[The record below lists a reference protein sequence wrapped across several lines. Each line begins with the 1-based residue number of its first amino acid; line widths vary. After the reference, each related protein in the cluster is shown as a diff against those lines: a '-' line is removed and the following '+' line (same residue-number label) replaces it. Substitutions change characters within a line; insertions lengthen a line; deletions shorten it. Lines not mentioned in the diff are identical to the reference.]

1 MAGRRLTEPFLP
13 LRARPR
19 SNTPRPRE
27 SKFRFHVSSSDW
39 QLLSHPSRLIQT
51 RWRTIRPGLTR
62 RLPKLADKLL
72 RSPRRL
78 RVATMS
84 YHGTAATVSVVPD
97 GSIRPRPE
105 LRQRF
110 GARTCHGFENVGTAV
125 RGKVAWIGVFL
136 SRNESPD
143 AFANTS

>member
-19 SNTPRPRE
+19 SDTPRPRE
-27 SKFRFHVSSSDW
+27 SKFRFHVPSSDW
-39 QLLSHPSRLIQT
+39 QLLSHRSRSIQT
-51 RWRTIRPGLTR
+51 RWRTIRPGLAR

-72 RSPRRL
+72 RSRRRL

-84 YHGTAATVSVVPD
+84 YHAIAATVSVVRD

-110 GARTCHGFENVGTAV
+110 EAQTCHGFESVGMVA
-125 RGKVAWIGVFL
+125 RCKVAWIGVFL
-136 SRNESPD
+136 SRNEPPD
-143 AFANTS
+143 